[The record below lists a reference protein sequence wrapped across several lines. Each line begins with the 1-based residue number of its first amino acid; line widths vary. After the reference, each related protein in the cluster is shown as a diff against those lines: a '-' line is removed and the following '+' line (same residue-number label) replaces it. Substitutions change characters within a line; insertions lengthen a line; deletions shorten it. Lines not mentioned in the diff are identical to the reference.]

1 MFIYI
6 KKIEEAS
13 FAADH
18 LQNPVNLGNQ
28 MILVFYRSYFSTA
41 IYTGYSKNAAPSY
54 YDRVTDKFIPKRKW
68 SEEMKR
74 YVQECEVQVPKAPF
88 RLKPTIFGYIFILA
102 FIGFFAYLVYDTVK
116 PNPYQQERVSK
127 LSETMNGG
135 DLYFGRF
142 TEKDPSTGAP
152 KGSGFRWFKIMDAG
166 QESLLISKARE
177 HSTTAKTS
185 MEMNSSDFEQETI
198 PMKIKGQESYQIDLV
213 SEDGSLEVTLTEKK

>member
-1 MFIYI
+1 MFIYF

-13 FAADH
+13 FSADH
-18 LQNPVNLGNQ
+18 LQNPVNPGNQ

-41 IYTGYSKNAAPSY
+41 FYTGYSKNAAPSY

-68 SEEMKR
+68 SDGMKS
-74 YVQECEVQVPKAPF
+74 YVKECEPHIRQAPF

-127 LSETMNGG
+127 LSEAMHGG

-142 TEKDPSTGAP
+142 TEKDPGTGAP
-152 KGSGFRWFKIMDAG
+152 KSSGFSWFKVMDAG
-166 QESLLISKARE
+166 EGSLLIAKGRE
-177 HSTTAKTS
+177 KSTTAKTS
-185 MEMNSSDFEQETI
+185 MEMNSTDFDTETV
-198 PMKIKGQESYQIDLV
+198 PMKLIRQESYQIDLV
-213 SEDGSLEVTLTEKK
+213 SEDGSLEVSLTEKK